1 MTCLYIYDGM
11 SKLNHANPWPA
22 VPEQEAA
29 LRSPIQCN
37 KNKLEGI
44 KHPTIQL
51 LPIIRSKVFLQD
63 GGKFAR
69 QHAVAQRNLHECLYH
84 LQ

>member
-1 MTCLYIYDGM
+1 MTCLEIYDGM

-22 VPEQEAA
+22 IPEPEAA
-29 LRSPIQCN
+29 LKSPIQCRV
-37 KNKLEGI
+37 NKLEGT
-44 KHPTIQL
+44 KQPTVQL
-51 LPIIRSKVFLQD
+51 LPIRCKVFLQD

-69 QHAVAQRNLHECLYH
+69 QHAVAQRNLRECLYH